1 MEHNPPTDS
10 ATDEEDAPRPVVVI
24 QNSDQVI
31 QRDDEAIVGMLTGQA
46 IEEFVYSFRQGGR
59 LVEGLTLAG
68 INEAANRRG
77 GIQVDEVKYEELEGS
92 WIATVKAT
100 DTYTGNSRFGA
111 FEQQKKSGG
120 RDDPHA
126 FTKAVHK
133 AQRNAIKQLLPTA
146 IIKEVITY
154 YLSEQGRKPN
164 VTRERTTPETS
175 ERIAPAREVATG
187 DDTNHQK
194 DAFAIALRMRDA
206 LDRHQIGQED
216 FWNFVRRRFNVQS
229 RDEMREDQWAVLTAE
244 LNAAT
249 ISKSQF
255 KELVSK
261 IERVLQSERD
271 AGVPSGP
278 EAVDTP
284 EEPDDDDEGT
294 VLDTDLD
301 EGRSQEVGS
310 DSSVRE

>member
-1 MEHNPPTDS
+1 M
-10 ATDEEDAPRPVVVI
+10 
-24 QNSDQVI
+24 
-31 QRDDEAIVGMLTGQA
+31 
-46 IEEFVYSFRQGGR
+46 
-59 LVEGLTLAG
+59 
-68 INEAANRRG
+68 
-77 GIQVDEVKYEELEGS
+77 
-92 WIATVKAT
+92 
-100 DTYTGNSRFGA
+100 
-111 FEQQKKSGG
+111 
-120 RDDPHA
+120 
-126 FTKAVHK
+126 HK

-154 YLSEQGRKPN
+154 YLGEQGRKPN

-175 ERIAPAREVATG
+175 ERIAPTREVPTG

-194 DAFAIALRMRDA
+194 EAFAIAQRMRDA

-249 ISKSQF
+249 VSKSQF

-271 AGVPSGP
+271 AGVPSRP
-278 EAVDTP
+278 QAVDTP

-301 EGRSQEVGS
+301 EAGSQEVGS